1 MNLLR
6 RIWALLL
13 LVGPGLFCI
22 GYTIGTGSVTSM
34 VKAGSMF
41 GMRLLWVL
49 LLSCL
54 FSWVL
59 MEAFGR
65 FALVAND
72 TAIHGFRKR
81 LPGGPTLAVIVT
93 AGIVVAQL
101 NSLTG
106 ILGLSSAALFEVVQ
120 VASPSASGDPY
131 WGTLLIAVAIVIAMY
146 LVLLKGTYALFE
158 RVLVLFVTLM
168 GGCFL
173 VSMAVVPPHWSD
185 VLHGLVPQIPADSS
199 ERLLVAAFVGTTMAA
214 PTFVVRPLLLRG
226 KGWTMSEY
234 GTQQRDALV
243 SALMM
248 FVISGSI
255 MAVSTGALF
264 YRGMTVERVLDMVN
278 TLAPLAGPLAVA
290 LFLLGTLSAG
300 LSSVFPI
307 LMVAPLLIADFR
319 KGELE
324 MQTTLFRT
332 LTGFAC
338 LIGLTV
344 PLLGANPIF
353 AQILTQVANVFVLPL
368 VIGGITVLVN
378 RRDLMGPHRA
388 GLLLNVGLVSA
399 FIFSLLIS
407 WAGFRAVQ
415 ESLWG

>member
-34 VKAGSMF
+34 VKAGAMF

-81 LPGGPTLAVIVT
+81 LPGGPILAVTVT

-106 ILGLSSAALFEVVQ
+106 ILGLSSAALFEVAQ
-120 VASPSASGDPY
+120 VAAPSTSGDPY
-131 WGTLLIAVAIVIAMY
+131 WGTLIIAVAIVIAMY
-146 LVLLKGTYALFE
+146 LVLLKGTYAIFE

-173 VSMAVVPPHWSD
+173 ISMAVVPPHWSD
-185 VLHGLVPQIPADSS
+185 VFHGLVPQIPADPS

-214 PTFVVRPLLLRG
+214 PTFIVRPLLLRG
-226 KGWTMSEY
+226 KGWTIREY
-234 GTQQRDALV
+234 GAQQRDALV
-243 SALMM
+243 SASMM

-264 YRGMTVERVLDMVN
+264 YRGLTVERVLDMVN

-307 LMVAPLLIADFR
+307 LMVAPLLIADYR

-324 MQTTLFRT
+324 MRTALFRT
-332 LTGFAC
+332 LTGLAC

-344 PLLGANPIF
+344 PLLGANPIL

-378 RRDLMGPHRA
+378 RRDLMGQHRA
-388 GLLLNVGLVSA
+388 GLLLNAGLISA

>member
-1 MNLLR
+1 MNLLK

-13 LVGPGLFCI
+13 VVGPGIFCI

-34 VKAGSMF
+34 VKAGSLF

-65 FALVAND
+65 FSLVAND
-72 TAIHGFRKR
+72 TAIHGFRRR
-81 LPGGPTLAVIVT
+81 LPAGPALAVIVT

-120 VASPSASGDPY
+120 VAAPSTAGHQYS
-131 WGTLLIAVAIVIAMY
+131 GTLLIAVVVVLVMYVI
-146 LVLLKGTYALFE
+146 LLKGSYATFE
-158 RVLVLFVTLM
+158 RLLVFFVTLM

-173 VSMAVVPPHWSD
+173 ISMAVVPPAWHE
-185 VLHGLVPQIPADSS
+185 VLRGLVPQVPSNPS
-199 ERLLVAAFVGTTMAA
+199 ERLMVAAFVGTTMAA

-226 KGWTMSEY
+226 KGWTMAEY
-234 GTQQRDALV
+234 RTQQRDALV
-243 SALMM
+243 SAVTM

-264 YRGMTVERVLDMVN
+264 HRGLTVERVLDMVN
-278 TLAPLAGPLAVA
+278 TLTPLAGPMATS

-307 LMVAPLLIADFR
+307 LMVAPLLIADYR

-324 MQTTLFRT
+324 TRTPLFRA
-332 LTGFAC
+332 LTGLAC
-338 LIGLTV
+338 LVGLTV
-344 PLLGANPIF
+344 PILGANPIL

-368 VIGGITVLVN
+368 VIGGILILVN
-378 RRDLMGPHRA
+378 RRDLMGEHRA
-388 GLLLNVGLVSA
+388 GILLNFGLGTA
-399 FIFSLLIS
+399 FLFSLLIS
-407 WAGFRAVQ
+407 WAGFRALQ
-415 ESLWG
+415 ETLLG